1 MSREVGPGTPGSAL
15 TRGELVRRAAGIGA
29 ACLVGANA
37 RAAVAG
43 PWSSTAANVRRFVSR
58 PDLVPPVVTV
68 LRSAPGTAP
77 GLLFLAPSSGPGQR
91 GAMIV
96 DAGGEPVWFRPS
108 TPKTTMNFRAAL
120 FRSRPVLTWWE
131 GKAEHGL
138 GVGEHVIFDQSY
150 REIARF
156 PAGNGLESDLHEFIV
171 TPEGTALVLAY
182 DIPTVDRSSVG
193 KRRGRVIEGVVQE
206 LEIPSARVLFEWR
219 SLDHVA
225 LTESHARLP
234 PAFDYLHTNSIDVDG
249 DGNLLV
255 SARNTWAVYKIDRRT
270 GAVIWRLGGKRS
282 DFAMGRGRGSPGSTM
297 RATTP
302 ERRLTL
308 FDNAALPQVE
318 PQSRGIALRLDMRR
332 LQRDPRQAVPPPAAT
347 ARPRARERPGAVERQ
362 HPRRLGRSPTS
373 PSTPRAARCCSM
385 RGSRGAGRTT
395 GRSASRGTARLP
407 SPAARSRPG
416 RHAGAVCELERRHR
430 AWSPGTCSPGR
441 APAPS
446 PLRARRRGKASRRAW
461 RSPPGPASPRR
472 SHSGPAAVSS
482 RGRARSRSD
491 PGRPARPS
499 TSPPLCISRDAC
511 WVFPSLITSRA
522 RSTAAAVAR
531 DSARPRAAPGTRSPL
546 PRDDL
551 CPRGAHDEPQG
562 ARPRRPVSPPGRY
575 RMSRF
580 TA

>member
-1 MSREVGPGTPGSAL
+1 MSREIGPGTPGSAL

-108 TPKTTMNFRAAL
+108 TPTTTMNFRAAL

-225 LTESHARLP
+225 LTESHAQVA
-234 PAFDYLHTNSIDVDG
+234 PAFDYLHANSIDVDG
-249 DGNLLV
+249 DGDLLV
-255 SARNTWAVYKIDRRT
+255 SARNTWAVYKLDRRT

-282 DFAMGRGRGSPGSTM
+282 DFAMGPGTRFAWQHDARGHPGGL
-297 RATTP
+297 
-302 ERRLTL
+302 LTL

-318 PQSRGIALRLDMRR
+318 PQSRGIALRLDLRR
-332 LQRDPRQAVPPPAAT
+332 LRATLVRQYLHRPPQLAHALGSVQAQSNGNILVGWGTEPYFTEYT
-347 ARPRARERPGAVERQ
+347 AGGAV
-362 HPRRLGRSPTS
+362 LLD
-373 PSTPRAARCCSM
+373 
-385 RGSRGAGRTT
+385 
-395 GRSASRGTARLP
+395 ARLP
-407 SPAARSRPG
+407 RGGQNYRALRFPWHGTPAEPPRLAAGPAGTPG
-416 RHAGAVCELERRHR
+416 LFASWNGATGVVAWHLLAGPSAGAL
-430 AWSPGTCSPGR
+430 
-441 APAPS
+441 APA
-446 PLRARRRGKASRRAW
+446 GT
-461 RSPPGPASPRR
+461 
-472 SHSGPAAVSS
+472 SS
-482 RGRARSRSD
+482 RQGFETRLAQPTGAR
-491 PGRPARPS
+491 
-499 TSPPLCISRDAC
+499 
-511 WVFPSLITSRA
+511 F
-522 RSTAAAVAR
+522 AAAVALGPGSR
-531 DSARPRAAPGTRSPL
+531 QLARTSTIAL
-546 PRDDL
+546 
-551 CPRGAHDEPQG
+551 
-562 ARPRRPVSPPGRY
+562 
-575 RMSRF
+575 
-580 TA
+580 

>member
-1 MSREVGPGTPGSAL
+1 MSREVAPGTPGRGL

-43 PWSSTAANVRRFVSR
+43 PWSSTAAHVQRFVSR

-225 LTESHARLP
+225 LTESHAQVA
-234 PAFDYLHTNSIDVDG
+234 PAFDYLHANSIDVDG
-249 DGNLLV
+249 DGDLLL
-255 SARNTWAVYKIDRRT
+255 SARNTWAVYKLDRRT

-282 DFAMGRGRGSPGSTM
+282 DFAMGPGTRFAWQHDARSH
-297 RATTP
+297 P
-302 ERRLTL
+302 GGLLTL
-308 FDNAALPQVE
+308 FDNAAAPQVE
-318 PQSRGIALRLDMRR
+318 PQSRGIALRLDTQRMRAT
-332 LQRDPRQAVPPPAAT
+332 LVRQYVHRPPQLAHALGSVQAQANGNILVGWGTEPYFTEYT
-347 ARPRARERPGAVERQ
+347 AGGAV
-362 HPRRLGRSPTS
+362 LLD
-373 PSTPRAARCCSM
+373 
-385 RGSRGAGRTT
+385 
-395 GRSASRGTARLP
+395 ARLP
-407 SPAARSRPG
+407 HGRAELPDAPLPVARHARGAPAARSRPG
-416 RHAGAVCELERRHR
+416 RHAGPVCELERRHR
-430 AWSPGTCSPGR
+430 RRRLAAARRAERRRPRPGR
-441 APAPS
+441 HVAAARLRDAPRAAHRG
-446 PLRARRRGKASRRAW
+446 PLRRGGRT
-461 RSPPGPASPRR
+461 
-472 SHSGPAAVSS
+472 
-482 RGRARSRSD
+482 RARQPS
-491 PGRPARPS
+491 ARADGHDRALTRAVGPVRQ
-499 TSPPLCISRDAC
+499 TSPACCISRAAC
-511 WVFPSLITSRA
+511 WVFPSLIT
-522 RSTAAAVAR
+522 
-531 DSARPRAAPGTRSPL
+531 
-546 PRDDL
+546 
-551 CPRGAHDEPQG
+551 
-562 ARPRRPVSPPGRY
+562 
-575 RMSRF
+575 
-580 TA
+580 